1 MELTIKVEVNKTVER
16 KTTPAPL
23 FLKGNRLGFLIIS
36 LILLNTAS
44 AQVKEEWFPSG
55 LTIKPFEAN
64 FLEPKQGFS
73 FMQGESKL
81 RLDISTSEDIFR
93 KEDGNSTFSFGG
105 DLFTFTRL
113 RAENDFHFPVE
124 AIDYLF
130 GFNGGYKITNENDEY
145 GFRLRFSHISAHLV
159 DGDFDNTIM
168 NWRAGDQSRVYSR
181 EFLELMPY
189 YKYKDLR
196 TYVGLTYLVHVIP
209 NTIGRGIYQAGFEYY
224 MNWIKSPIFVPYVAY
239 DFKLDK
245 IGSYTGN
252 NIFTAGIKL
261 GKPFEKGFTLA
272 YSYFSGKSVQGEYYD
287 RNESYSTLGFNLDL

>member
-1 MELTIKVEVNKTVER
+1 MR
-16 KTTPAPL
+16 S
-23 FLKGNRLGFLIIS
+23 GFFIIS
-36 LILLNTAS
+36 LLLLNTIS

-55 LTIKPFEAN
+55 LNIKSFEAN

-81 RLDISTSEDIFR
+81 RLDISTSEDFYK
-93 KEDGNSTFSFGG
+93 KENGNTTLSLGG

-113 RAENDFHFPVE
+113 RAEGEFHFPVE

-130 GFNGGYKITNENDEY
+130 GFNCGYKITNSEDEY
-145 GFRLRFSHISAHLV
+145 GFRLRFSHISAHFV
-159 DGDFDNTIM
+159 DGKFDFTIE
-168 NWRAGDQSRVYSR
+168 NWRDGDHPRVYSR
-181 EFLELMPY
+181 EFLEVMPF

-196 TYVGLTYLVHVIP
+196 TYVGLTYLVHVTP
-209 NTIGRGIYQAGFEYY
+209 KDIGRGIYQAGFEYY
-224 MNWIKSPIFVPYVAY
+224 MNWVNSPIFVPYIAY

-245 IGSYTGN
+245 IGTYTGN

-261 GKPFEKGFTLA
+261 GKPFGKGFTLA